1 MGRLGGRDQLVFG
14 SLQRKV
20 WSSPHWSS
28 PRQLLGRRTAWHCE
42 ERELPRGPCCPTSLS
57 QVCAPRAGLTAN
69 VVFLGH
75 VAWRPSPVVLPS
87 CWGDE
92 ECAHVGKKTQHS
104 GTGGE
109 SYEADSAAPA
119 AGQKAEV
126 RGFLVSPLEDTSE
139 RTDGTVGD
147 GEGEGRK

>member
-1 MGRLGGRDQLVFG
+1 MALRRARTAQGPLLSDLLVTSVRTSGGSDSECRVSWARGMVAVPCRLAV
-14 SLQRKV
+14 
-20 WSSPHWSS
+20 
-28 PRQLLGRRTAWHCE
+28 LLGRRGVRTC
-42 ERELPRGPCCPTSLS
+42 R
-57 QVCAPRAGLTAN
+57 
-69 VVFLGH
+69 
-75 VAWRPSPVVLPS
+75 
-87 CWGDE
+87 
-92 ECAHVGKKTQHS
+92 KKTQHS
-104 GTGGE
+104 GMGGE

>member
-1 MGRLGGRDQLVFG
+1 M
-14 SLQRKV
+14 
-20 WSSPHWSS
+20 
-28 PRQLLGRRTAWHCE
+28 
-42 ERELPRGPCCPTSLS
+42 
-57 QVCAPRAGLTAN
+57 
-69 VVFLGH
+69 FLGH

-104 GTGGE
+104 GMGGE